1 MNNKLYVAFFQSP
14 SNGIRRAVIMKDI
27 PKQKTDLKFLVVQM
41 IEEKN
46 LPTDSIL
53 GDIMLLDKTCI
64 DTVEEWIQY
73 RAGLD
78 AVYDISIDSM
88 RMPKLG
94 SNKIY
99 SGDNWKEAEDGFMER
114 EATLNVTAM
123 TENPYRKTM
132 DIGRLDGEY
141 ELKRVN
147 QPKEI

>member
-73 RAGLD
+73 KAGLD